1 MTRLLRVLI
10 VEDSDDDAA
19 MLLEEL
25 HRGGFEVVHVRVQTA
40 EAMRAALVEQPWDV
54 IMSDYSMPTFTG
66 IGALSVLKETG
77 IDIPLIIAS
86 GTIGEETAVEA
97 LKAGASDFLVKDR
110 LARLIPAIE
119 RETREAE
126 GRRARRAAEM
136 SLSETKKRMQF
147 ALEAAG
153 VGVWESDIA
162 SGRTSWSDI
171 LEQLHGLPVGAF
183 AGTFDAF
190 IECIHADDRQ
200 RVLNSIS
207 ESLRN
212 RLDSRLEYRTKWP
225 DGSTHWIAGIGR
237 TFYSEAGEP
246 IRAAGVGI
254 DITSQ
259 KNLEEQFRQAQKLE
273 AIGSLAA
280 GVAHDFNNVLTA
292 ILGYCD
298 LLLDDAG
305 NDAHRADL
313 EEIKK
318 AGIHAASLTS
328 RLLAFSRKQIVE
340 PKILDLNAVVTDTGH
355 MLQRMVGEDVE
366 IEFHLASGLDLV
378 KADPGQMNQVLM
390 NLVVNARDALPQGGK
405 LTVETANVQLDES
418 DASTHLSV
426 LPGPHVMLAVAD
438 NGMGMTAEVQA
449 RLFEP
454 FFTTKEP
461 GKGTGL
467 GLASIYG
474 IVKQSGG
481 NIWVYSEPGHGT
493 TFKIFL
499 PRAAESEAAAGPADA
514 SVATLD
520 GTETI
525 LVVEDSSGLRVLV
538 SKILHRYG
546 YSVLSAGTAEDALRL
561 WHEHGGSIQLLL
573 TDVVMPGTSGPSLA
587 SQLTSQH
594 PAMRV
599 LYMSGY
605 TDDAI
610 VRHGL
615 LQGGAAF
622 LQKPFAPDRL
632 ARKVRQVLDAADSKT
647 V

>member
-1 MTRLLRVLI
+1 MTRPLRVLI
-10 VEDSDDDAA
+10 VEDSHDDAT
-19 MLLEEL
+19 MLLDEL
-25 HRGGFEVVHVRVQTA
+25 RRGGFEADYGRIETA
-40 EAMRAALVEQPWDV
+40 EAMRAALVEQTWDV
-54 IMSDYSMPTFTG
+54 IVSDYSMPTFTG

-77 IDIPLIIAS
+77 LDIPIIIAS

-97 LKAGASDFLVKDR
+97 LKAGASDFVVKDR

-119 RETREAE
+119 RETREAA
-126 GRRARRAAEM
+126 GRRARRAAEEA
-136 SLSETKKRMQF
+136 LSQTRERMEF

-153 VGVWESDIA
+153 VGAWEVEFP
-162 SGRTSWSDI
+162 SGRTSWSEV
-171 LEQLHGLPVGAF
+171 LEQLHGLHVGGF
-183 AGTFDAF
+183 GGTFDAF
-190 IECIHADDRQ
+190 VECVHPDDRQ
-200 RVLNSIS
+200 RVQDSLA
-207 ESLRN
+207 ESFRG
-212 RLDSRLEYRTKWP
+212 RRDARLEYRTKWP
-225 DGSTHWIAGIGR
+225 DGSTHWIGGIGR

-254 DITSQ
+254 DITAQ

-273 AIGSLAA
+273 ALGGLAA
-280 GVAHDFNNVLTA
+280 GVAHDFNNLLTA

-298 LLLDDAG
+298 LLLDGAADDAR
-305 NDAHRADL
+305 RADL

-318 AGIHAASLTS
+318 AGINAASLTS

-340 PKILDLNAVVTDTGH
+340 PKILDLNVVVTDTGA

-366 IEFHLASGLDLV
+366 IEFNLAPGLDLV

-390 NLVVNARDALPQGGK
+390 NLVVNARDAMPQGGR
-405 LTVETANVQLDES
+405 LTVETANVDLDES
-418 DASTHLSV
+418 HAGTRFSM
-426 LPGPHVMLAVAD
+426 LPGPHVMLAVVD
-438 NGMGMTAEVQA
+438 TGIGMTAEAQA

-467 GLASIYG
+467 GLASVYG

-481 NIWVYSEPGHGT
+481 NIWFYSQLGHGT
-493 TFKIFL
+493 TFKIYL
-499 PRAAESEAAAGPADA
+499 PRANESEAAAPAGA
-514 SVATLD
+514 SPSTLT

-525 LVVEDSSGLRVLV
+525 LVVEDSPSLRILI

-546 YSVLSAGTAEDALRL
+546 YSVLSAATADDALRIC
-561 WHEHGGSIQLLL
+561 HEHRLSIQLLL
-573 TDVVMPGTSGPSLA
+573 TDVVMPDRSGPSLA
-587 SQLTSQH
+587 SQLTSQY
-594 PAMRV
+594 PGMRV

-605 TDDAI
+605 TDDTI

-632 ARKVRQVLDAADSKT
+632 ARKVRQVLDAADGKT
-647 V
+647 D